1 MPRHKRLHAK
11 DAQGSPGNYDR
22 LEALPNSVLAI
33 RWLNRQCRHM
43 PTEIKLQP
51 AERMGDIM
59 VAPRILAFGAIAF
72 VTLVSPSYAGP
83 CSDDIAKMQA
93 RIDAK
98 AHAMAAAGPT
108 GRQGGASTHVQPT
121 PRSIGAAEEKLGEM
135 PAGTVAAVRQAM
147 SRARAAD
154 SAGDKNACEQA
165 LAEVQQAIGP

>member
-1 MPRHKRLHAK
+1 
-11 DAQGSPGNYDR
+11 
-22 LEALPNSVLAI
+22 
-33 RWLNRQCRHM
+33 
-43 PTEIKLQP
+43 
-51 AERMGDIM
+51 MGDIM

-108 GRQGGASTHVQPT
+108 GRQVGASTHVQPT
-121 PRSIGAAEEKLGEM
+121 PRSIGAAEEKLGAV
-135 PAGTVAAVRQAM
+135 PDGTVAAVRQAM
-147 SRARAAD
+147 LRARAAD

-165 LAEVQQAIGP
+165 LADAQQAIGP